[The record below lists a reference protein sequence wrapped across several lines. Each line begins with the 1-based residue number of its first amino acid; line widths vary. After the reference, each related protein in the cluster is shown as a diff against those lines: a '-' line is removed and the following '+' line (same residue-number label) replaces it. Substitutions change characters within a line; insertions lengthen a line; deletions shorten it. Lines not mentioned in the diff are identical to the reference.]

1 MLLVAVIGAVIIAK
15 KDVVKKG
22 YGETLQTYISGIPLN
37 YYLSLAGI
45 LFSIGVLG
53 VLTRRNAVIIFM
65 AVELMLNSVNLVFI
79 AFSKVL
85 SIVNG
90 EVIVFFVMAIAA
102 AEAGIGLAIVIAIH
116 RQKKTSNVDE
126 INLLKW

>member
-1 MLLVAVIGAVIIAK
+1 MQQVISTVPIH
-15 KDVVKKG
+15 
-22 YGETLQTYISGIPLN
+22 
-37 YYLSLAGI
+37 YYLSLAGV
-45 LFSIGVLG
+45 LFSIGVVG
-53 VLTRRNAVIIFM
+53 VLIRRNAVMIFM
-65 AVELMLNSVNLVFI
+65 AIELMLNSVNLVFI
-79 AFSKVL
+79 TFSKAL
-85 SIVNG
+85 SQING

>member
-1 MLLVAVIGAVIIAK
+1 M
-15 KDVVKKG
+15 
-22 YGETLQTYISGIPLN
+22 QTYISGIPLN

-102 AEAGIGLAIVIAIH
+102 AEAGVGLAIVIAIH

>member
-1 MLLVAVIGAVIIAK
+1 MENL
-15 KDVVKKG
+15 
-22 YGETLQTYISGIPLN
+22 ISGVPLN
-37 YYLSLAGI
+37 YYLSLSGI

-53 VLTRRNAVIIFM
+53 VLARRNAVIIFM
-65 AVELMLNSVNLVFI
+65 SVELMLNSVNLAFI
-79 AFSKVL
+79 SFSKIL
-85 SIVNG
+85 SLVSG

-126 INLLKW
+126 LNLLKW